1 MKLLV
6 YIEGGKTPRWFTVGG
21 DEIKPDTVEYS
32 AHMGEVSVGSFGAAI
47 GSDKFCP
54 PKYRVTMVFDNI
66 DVDVVRTIPDA
77 SLQKHQE

>member
-6 YIEGGKTPRWFTVGG
+6 YLDKGKKPRWFTVGG
-21 DEIKPDTVEYS
+21 DEIKPDSVEFS
-32 AHMGEVSVGSFGAAI
+32 AHMGEVSIGSFGVAI

-54 PKYRVTMVFDNI
+54 PKYRVTMVFDSI
-66 DVDVVRTIPDA
+66 DVERVRAIPNV

>member
-6 YIEGGKTPRWFTVGG
+6 YLDESKKPRWFTVGG
-21 DEIKPDTVEYS
+21 DEIKPDSLEYS
-32 AHMGEVSVGSFGAAI
+32 VHMGDVSVGSFGAAI

-54 PKYRVTMVFDNI
+54 PKYRVNMVFDNI
-66 DVDVVRTIPDA
+66 DVEVVRAIPDA